1 LWLLRGGGR
10 AGAGR
15 AGAVI
20 NDDETNVGTALVVAV
35 VTVEEVVANVD
46 DNGDTVL
53 QTFLELVTEAVETVT
68 DSGDTGFDTVHNLL
82 DAVLELASEHD
93 EGELDLVNGPTEDTA
108 HEVEGTSNEV
118 SGFDD
123 GKTDGGT
130 NDDGDGDGELD
141 DGKTGVE
148 GELEEVLSEV
158 QVGQV
163 AGPEASATELGLK
176 RVDLVG
182 DPTATDLTAVGGVQG
197 TGDDEDLLTVTDHG
211 SDLNETES
219 ALNTTGHE
227 GVADEVHDVV
237 VQLQSLLVTE
247 MGGGVH
253 AGAEVRGVELAANLD
268 LGTDGQTGMSTVAEL
283 EIGFTTE
290 SDFSG
295 EGAETTG
302 NVETGGDFAVTGATT
317 SSEAAT
323 DGTGFSTKFESGT
336 DILRAG
342 KSGRGSDGGSSEIEG
357 TMHDMCMRERESVSV
372 VRYRAV

>member
-1 LWLLRGGGR
+1 LFLRAGGR
-10 AGAGR
+10 AGAG
-15 AGAVI
+15 AGVI
-20 NDDETNVGTALVVAV
+20 DDDETNLGIALVVAV

-53 QTFLELVTEAVETVT
+53 QTFLDLVTEVVETVA
-68 DSGDTGFDTVHNLL
+68 DSDNTGFDAVHNLL
-82 DAVLELASEHD
+82 DATLELAGEHD

-108 HEVEGTSNEV
+108 HEVEGTGNEV
-118 SGFDD
+118 SGLDD

-141 DGKTGVE
+141 NLETGVE

-163 AGPEASATELGLK
+163 AGPEASAAELGLE

-182 DPTATDLTAVGGVQG
+182 DPTATDLATVSGVQG
-197 TGDDEDLLTVTDHG
+197 TGDNEDLLTVADHG
-211 SDLNETES
+211 SDLDETES

-237 VQLQSLLVTE
+237 VQFQGLLVAE

-253 AGAEVRGVELAANLD
+253 AGAEVRGVELAAKLD
-268 LGTDGQTGMSTVAEL
+268 LGTDGQTGMGTMAEL
-283 EIGFTTE
+283 KVGFTTD

-295 EGAETTG
+295 EGAELTG

-317 SSEAAT
+317 SGETAT
-323 DGTGFSTKFESGT
+323 DGASFGTNFESST
-336 DILRAG
+336 DLLRAG
-342 KSGRGSDGGSSEIEG
+342 KSGRGSDGGSSEVEG

-372 VRYRAV
+372 VRYRAECG